1 MYVYKIET
9 SYIEDNFT
17 SCQCCGNCQL
27 WAPEQKIDYKINAAD
42 ADITDTTVTA
52 TPLNL
57 GACIISRRTER
68 AEMGFGGRVFSKDGD
83 KSLTKVYSQVEP
95 ADLVKYGL
103 IPELVGRLPVIAALQ
118 ELDEEALIAI
128 LTKPKNAIVRQY
140 QALLGMEDVELEFT
154 PDALKAVAEK
164 AIARKTGAR
173 GLRSIVEGV
182 LLDAMFDIPTRGN
195 IARARVT
202 RETVEKS
209 APVEL
214 IERD

>member
-1 MYVYKIET
+1 
-9 SYIEDNFT
+9 
-17 SCQCCGNCQL
+17 
-27 WAPEQKIDYKINAAD
+27 
-42 ADITDTTVTA
+42 
-52 TPLNL
+52 
-57 GACIISRRTER
+57 
-68 AEMGFGGRVFSKDGD
+68 
-83 KSLTKVYSQVEP
+83 
-95 ADLVKYGL
+95 
-103 IPELVGRLPVIAALQ
+103 
-118 ELDEEALIAI
+118 
-128 LTKPKNAIVRQY
+128 
-140 QALLGMEDVELEFT
+140 MEDVELEFT

-182 LLDAMFDIPTRGN
+182 LLDGMFDIPTRGN